1 MKKKIFCLI
10 ICMLFILTVSAA
22 SSSFTFNGSE
32 VFYSTNRSNALA
44 LKFDQSYKISN
55 EQEDE
60 NNDELKEL
68 VKKTTYYL
76 LGPANNSNETSSNYI
91 KRKNLFYDLRYAPD
105 IPLDEKGE
113 LDSNSEEYKDDL
125 YSGYLIPNIFTL
137 FNDLEIIYNQIND
150 VQIVT
155 VDDGFYAKVT
165 MSNVKM
171 KIADEDN
178 PINYK
183 TISVDLD
190 IYYYFKLYNN
200 EYKLYYVYGEYSD
213 EVEQYNNELSQQEY
227 KGISSI
233 NTYNSSLSSLYDY
246 SKLNKMSKS
255 DINKIY
261 NSNKSNVVMINAMN
275 NQGISNS
282 ATGFFIDDSIVVTT
296 WSFLEKALH
305 NGTYLTM
312 VDGNDKT
319 LSLDGIVSIDVDND
333 YVVLKVS
340 GSNAKGVQFGTKP
353 EVESVAIMI
362 SSKTGLKL
370 SINVGIVMSNDKEI
384 TNLISTTE
392 SEEGAPIF
400 NDKGQV
406 IGMNNS
412 KITNAYFSEAYSI
425 KTLSELQEKFKDM
438 DISNI
443 SYIPFEELKENYYV
457 TYGTD
462 KVVNEIDKKVWN
474 RYKKIGDLENT
485 ITLDLVKASYK
496 DGILSLR
503 YKNNLSSIFSNIQL
517 ATSFTSQLKQDGYNI
532 VINNSAKQVYSN
544 DKYRVTIMSEFDYL
558 IIVIAEM

>member
-32 VFYSTNRSNALA
+32 VFYSTNRSNDLA

-233 NTYNSSLSSLYDY
+233 NTYNSSLSNLYDY

-400 NDKGQV
+400 NDNGQV

-412 KITNAYFSEAYSI
+412 KITNAYFSKAYSI

-443 SYIPFEELKENYYV
+443 SYISFEELKENYYV